1 MYINYPCIL
10 GRFREYGADVEL
22 ICEFPRGTNIV
33 SNIVWERVPSSPGDR
48 LVNSA
53 GKFTSQE
60 LTIVQNREFSPRRFI
75 NPRFVLK
82 TVDTAA
88 KNSLSS
94 PLRKYS
100 NCASVNTKHI

>member
-1 MYINYPCIL
+1 MHINYPCIL

-53 GKFTSQE
+53 IRKIYTPRTDNCSKQRIFSE
-60 LTIVQNREFSPRRFI
+60 EIYKSKICFKNCRYRRE
-75 NPRFVLK
+75 K
-82 TVDTAA
+82 
-88 KNSLSS
+88 
-94 PLRKYS
+94 
-100 NCASVNTKHI
+100 

>member
-33 SNIVWERVPSSPGDR
+33 SNIVWERVPSSSGDR

-53 GKFTSQE
+53 
-60 LTIVQNREFSPRRFI
+60 IREIYTARTDNCSKLRIFSEEIYKSKICFKICRYCRE
-75 NPRFVLK
+75 K
-82 TVDTAA
+82 
-88 KNSLSS
+88 
-94 PLRKYS
+94 
-100 NCASVNTKHI
+100 